1 MYYPPTG
8 SLKGCA
14 SDCRKFAKEM
24 FCQEQVHTASGRFEI
39 PFIMNYIN
47 VQLRLISSDVQMTYR
62 WCTDDVQMT
71 YRWDPIN
78 LSEMHEGIVYQICWI
93 NLKCLHLAQAVS
105 CHEIIVRDAVR
116 AIFLFKSF
124 EWVIVGGWLVGDTY
138 NLVLLCK
145 SPFVFRKS
153 LNEWLLVIGWW
164 NKGDLNPWPPNT
176 LVVAVSGLMMVGV
189 GLLVIR
195 FNWGWDQL
203 FEETSWRPSSDGPG
217 VGRGC
222 QGIMIRIQ

>member
-1 MYYPPTG
+1 MYSSVWYPVTYRWRTDG
-8 SLKGCA
+8 
-14 SDCRKFAKEM
+14 
-24 FCQEQVHTASGRFEI
+24 
-39 PFIMNYIN
+39 
-47 VQLRLISSDVQMTYR
+47 VQMTFR
-62 WCTDDVQMT
+62 WHTDEIQLTCLKCMKVLSIKSVESILSAFTWHKLYLFM
-71 YRWDPIN
+71 R
-78 LSEMHEGIVYQICWI
+78 LSSEMLWGSYFC
-93 NLKCLHLAQAVS
+93 
-105 CHEIIVRDAVR
+105 
-116 AIFLFKSF
+116 FKSF
-124 EWVIVGGWLVGDTY
+124 GWVIVGDWLFDDTY